1 MKKTLKTFAF
11 FATCVV
17 IFFAAANIFAQKTK
31 IQTNTK
37 PSNPAAVSNI
47 PKVTQID
54 EVKIKELL
62 KPNGKPLLV
71 NFWATWCI
79 PCREEFPELVEI
91 DKEYKGKIDF
101 ITISLDDLAEINR
114 DVPKFLNEMKATMP
128 AYLLKTTDENAVIS
142 SISKDWAGGLPFSV
156 LYNKDGEIVHFKQGK
171 IKIDVVKEKLN
182 TLLLNSEEDENFI
195 KGKKDALN
203 DLSEGKLILRN
214 HSCKSQ
220 IVNKSDLFKR
230 RGLIILGEV
239 TEPKPKPDENEP
251 KFELECKSNANFQE
265 IRYMEGYNSIS
276 QPEILKFM
284 GIDYRHLRQFG
295 LPINYPPKINEVILT
310 KK

>member
-17 IFFAAANIFAQKTK
+17 IFFTAANLFAQKTK
-31 IQTNTK
+31 IQTSTK
-37 PSNPAAVSNI
+37 PSKTADVLNI

-54 EVKIKELL
+54 EVKIKQLL

-142 SISKDWAGGLPFSV
+142 TISKDWAGGLPFSV

-171 IKIDVVKEKLN
+171 IKIDVVKEKIDELLKTEISN
-182 TLLLNSEEDENFI
+182 TVIISLPQPNISSSEEGKEDARNDIAKGFLKIKRYGLTPAIPQTSLNELKKKYDIQVVENGCVLINTNADYFI
-195 KGKKDALN
+195 AYNNAMKAEITRRFGFKVLKK
-203 DLSEGKLILRN
+203 
-214 HSCKSQ
+214 
-220 IVNKSDLFKR
+220 
-230 RGLIILGEV
+230 
-239 TEPKPKPDENEP
+239 
-251 KFELECKSNANFQE
+251 
-265 IRYMEGYNSIS
+265 
-276 QPEILKFM
+276 
-284 GIDYRHLRQFG
+284 
-295 LPINYPPKINEVILT
+295 LPL
-310 KK
+310 